1 MASDLVH
8 QQAAP
13 YHMTIVHRIRPE
25 SVCPLYPSCECTNPT
40 TALLRSWILITHRD
54 AGLPDL
60 LTEWRRTLV
69 NLRTKESNC
78 VERLGSWISIRYL
91 TGRSRKV
98 TNLRRHDLINIHEWS
113 LRHSTVRN
121 YATLPHSRSP
131 FISGCPQHPLALW
144 WWCAWMLLMRRCLG
158 PNPPVTGKPERRGL
172 EGLGS
177 MSLSFNDRLPDHCCI
192 SCQFVCSRETE
203 EWSAA
208 TMMQG
213 KKNPLWALKFIACLL
228 MLCISALIFPV
239 TLHDIWMQ
247 HMIVLVSVSLKEV
260 KDYVSYV
267 VGPVGMCD
275 THTNITMAYLKWVFS
290 VGQIYT
296 CGPVHKINLPSGRLC
311 AFALWSTVPPSWSYR
326 SLHALVYFL

>member
-13 YHMTIVHRIRPE
+13 YHMNLVHRIRPE

-54 AGLPDL
+54 AGRPDL

-69 NLRTKESNC
+69 NLRTNESNC
-78 VERLGSWISIRYL
+78 VERLGSWILIRYL

-98 TNLRRHDLINIHEWS
+98 TNLRRHDLINIHERS

-158 PNPPVTGKPERRGL
+158 PNVTH
-172 EGLGS
+172 
-177 MSLSFNDRLPDHCCI
+177 RLP
-192 SCQFVCSRETE
+192 
-203 EWSAA
+203 
-208 TMMQG
+208 G
-213 KKNPLWALKFIACLL
+213 NPRDEDARGWAVWA
-228 MLCISALIFPV
+228 FPL
-239 TLHDIWMQ
+239 TTGYRITA
-247 HMIVLVSVSLKEV
+247 VSHVSLFARVKPRNEV
-260 KDYVSYV
+260 LQPWCKVKNSTL
-267 VGPVGMCD
+267 GP
-275 THTNITMAYLKWVFS
+275 
-290 VGQIYT
+290 
-296 CGPVHKINLPSGRLC
+296 
-311 AFALWSTVPPSWSYR
+311 
-326 SLHALVYFL
+326 